1 LIEESVKHG
10 EFEINPNY
18 QFEKKLGKYYGFSW
32 ITGPMFAGSIE
43 KLLNK
48 MCDKAK
54 SRNYK
59 PYKKIFIIDRM
70 RSEDGKF
77 K

>member
-1 LIEESVKHG
+1 MIEESVKHG
-10 EFEINPNY
+10 EFEISPNY
-18 QFEKKLGKYYGFSW
+18 QFKKRLGSYYGFSW
-32 ITGPMFAGSIE
+32 ITGPMFSCSIE
-43 KLLNK
+43 KLLEK

-59 PYKKIFIIDRM
+59 PYKKIFIIDKIR
-70 RSEDGKF
+70 EENEKF